1 MLPPKLIVSPID
13 FSGHSLEALQTA
25 ADLAKQF
32 GAELL
37 LIHAV
42 PAIPKLP
49 STTSIFEEAEYE
61 RQLHKD
67 AERLLQKLAEEL
79 ARKGLRVRTEVGT
92 ANDVGMEIL
101 RIAEHNSADLIVI
114 ATHGMTGWHRLV
126 FGSVAEKVVRLASC
140 PVLVLRA
147 NPKAGQDTL
156 SKSADAVAVTAAES

>member
-13 FSGHSLEALQTA
+13 FSSHSQEALQTA

-32 GAELL
+32 GSELL

-42 PAIPKLP
+42 PALPKLP
-49 STTSIFEEAEYE
+49 SATSIFHEAQYE
-61 RQLHKD
+61 QELHRD
-67 AERLLQKLAEEL
+67 AERLLQDLAEEL
-79 ARKGLRVRTEVGT
+79 AKKGLRVRTEVGT

-101 RIAEHNSADLIVI
+101 RITEHNSADLIVI

-147 NPKAGQDTL
+147 NPKAGQDA
-156 SKSADAVAVTAAES
+156 SPKGADAAVVSR